1 MDEIDEVEVDE
12 VNEFQDLQEA
22 DFEGNNE
29 KMVELL
35 SLRWDVF

>member
-12 VNEFQDLQEA
+12 VKEFQDLQEA
-22 DFEGNNE
+22 DIEGNNE
-29 KMVELL
+29 KLVELL